1 MDPVNATSGRT
12 RPGGDV
18 LDRTL
23 VGWHLAFWLTVG
35 LAEVFVLTSR
45 SLEQR
50 QRWQATALLVVLAV
64 AYLPTLLHPDGRY
77 RTRPA
82 WGYLVAAV
90 VVVGVACGINPYL
103 SMLLFIV
110 YPQTWLFT
118 PTLRWGVVANLAL
131 TLSALLGFGSSAGW
145 TEEVFREAVP
155 QMAVSM
161 AFSVM
166 LGFWIS
172 RLVEESQRRAEL
184 IEQLEQTR
192 GQLAVSHHDRG
203 VMAERE
209 RMAREIHDTLAQ
221 GFTSIVMLAQT
232 AQAEQARQTGTPVAR
247 LEAIEAVARENLAE
261 ARALVAA
268 FSPVDL
274 EGSTLA
280 AALGRL
286 AERFAAQTQ
295 LEVEVDVVADLAG
308 LGRDQEVVLLRAV
321 QEALTNVRRHAG
333 ARRVSI
339 RLVPDPLGARVEV
352 VDDGVGFSAT
362 AAREGFGLAGMR
374 GRVRDVGGKV
384 EVTSEPGRGTTV
396 VVRVPLALGGVA

>member
-1 MDPVNATSGRT
+1 MDPVNPTTSRT
-12 RPGGDV
+12 TPDRDV
-18 LDRTL
+18 LTRTL
-23 VGWHLAFWLTVG
+23 IGWHIAFWLTAG

-45 SLEQR
+45 NLEPR
-50 QRWQATALLVVLAV
+50 QRWQATALLVALAV
-64 AYLPTLLHPDGRY
+64 AYLPTLLHANGCY
-77 RTRPA
+77 RTRVA
-82 WGYLVAAV
+82 WGYLVVAV
-90 VVVGVACGINPYL
+90 VVVGAACAINPYL

-118 PTLRWGVVANLAL
+118 PTLRWGVIANLAL

-172 RLVEESQRRAEL
+172 RLIEESQRRADL
-184 IEQLEQTR
+184 IDQLEQTR
-192 GQLAVSHHDRG
+192 NQLAASHHDRG

-232 AQAEQARQTGTPVAR
+232 AQAEQVRHPGPSTTR

-286 AERFAAQTQ
+286 AERFENQTH
-295 LEVEVDVVADLAG
+295 LEVDVDADADLAG
-308 LGRDQEVVLLRAV
+308 LGRDEEVVLLRAV
-321 QEALTNVRRHAG
+321 QEALTNVRRHAD
-333 ARRVSI
+333 AQRVSI
-339 RLVPDPLGARVEV
+339 RLVADTSGARVEV
-352 VDDGVGFSAT
+352 SDDGVGFSAV
-362 AAREGFGLAGMR
+362 AATEGFGLAGMR
-374 GRVRDVGGKV
+374 GRVRDVGGQI
-384 EVTSEPGRGTTV
+384 EVATAPGRGTTV
-396 VVRVPLALGGVA
+396 VVRVPLGSAGAA

>member
-1 MDPVNATSGRT
+1 MSTTSGRT
-12 RPGGDV
+12 RPGRDV

-23 VGWHLAFWLTVG
+23 VGWHLAFCLTVG
-35 LAEVFVLTSR
+35 LAEVFVLISR
-45 SLEQR
+45 SLTDRE
-50 QRWQATALLVVLAV
+50 RWQATALLATLGV
-64 AYLPTLLHPDGRY
+64 AYLLSLRRAGRPY
-77 RTRPA
+77 SSRPA
-82 WGYLVAAV
+82 WVYLAVAV
-90 VVVGVACGINPYL
+90 VVVGVACAINPYL

-110 YPQTWLFT
+110 FPQTWLFT

-192 GQLAVSHHDRG
+192 SQLAASHHDRG

-232 AQAEQARQTGTPVAR
+232 AQAEQARQPGPPTAR

-280 AALGRL
+280 AALRRL
-286 AERFAAQTQ
+286 AERFGAQTH
-295 LEVEVDVVADLAG
+295 LEVDVDAGADLSG

-321 QEALTNVRRHAG
+321 QEALTNVRRHAD

-339 RLVPDPLGARVEV
+339 RLATDPLGARVEV
-352 VDDGVGFSAT
+352 DDDGVGFSA
-362 AAREGFGLAGMR
+362 AAATEGFGLAGMR
-374 GRVRDVGGKV
+374 GRVRDVGGQL
-384 EVTSEPGRGTTV
+384 EVATAPGRGTTV
-396 VVRVPLALGGVA
+396 VVRVPLTGGAA